1 MHLQL
6 SAIFLAVVAIIV
18 VATEGEVPIANDDGR
33 GPPVKLD
40 KNLRRALLKA
50 LADLEAESAEQRK
63 NNEDVSED
71 FFDEGT
77 PAASIVTTIPQLPLS
92 ELNKNYSSSQK
103 STISFNGFLGEGEFP
118 NEEKLQN
125 STFVEVDKYTFSSP
139 AKQNKISVTH
149 QELKSPKVHD
159 LISAEK
165 SSAVHLKNPLLVADD
180 IDKDQGT
187 RSIKNSA
194 FSVNSVQSVSSKPTT
209 QQAETLSRSASNN
222 IAAAEN
228 SLVAPRPTASSLTSK
243 SKLKN
248 NSSSSDSTK
257 NDNSGEKLDD
267 NQEVKIFQA
276 PLVAAFTVQQD
287 ERGIPKS
294 VVPIYRA
301 SGDGQAL
308 TLQEQLE
315 FKQQQLEKQ
324 LAELQRQQLQQTQF
338 LARQQQLYEEQL
350 RFKQQQQQQIFLREQ
365 ARLKQLEE
373 QRIYQQQIQQQ
384 QHQQRLQQAN
394 FDQNSLLTLQSAFD
408 KPGVQL
414 EPSVSLQLPS
424 LVNPPSFQNNYQ
436 EQRRLQQLQQ
446 QQQQQ
451 QRQRLQ
457 QQQQQQQQQQLQ
469 QQLQQQQILQQS
481 FGAFPV
487 TEFQTPAVSVPRF
500 NRQELFGSTGNF
512 GFNDNNNIN
521 NFNARGNF
529 GSSQFNAPSRNS
541 QNFGFNGFN
550 QFRETRPQTPARQ
563 IQHLLYQSG
572 VASDLGNTRGSGS
585 AEDLN
590 IVSKVLALN
599 VGALPSNSIQFGAS
613 KRVSSFAKPP
623 NDA

>member
-6 SAIFLAVVAIIV
+6 SIIFLAVVATIV

-50 LADLEAESAEQRK
+50 LADLEAESAEQKK
-63 NNEDVSED
+63 NNEDVTED

-77 PAASIVTTIPQLPLS
+77 PAASIVTTIPQIPQGES
-92 ELNKNYSSSQK
+92 NKNYSSSQK

-139 AKQNKISVTH
+139 TKQNEISTTH

-159 LISAEK
+159 LVSAEK
-165 SSAVHLKNPLLVADD
+165 SSVLHLKNPLLIHDD

-209 QQAETLSRSASNN
+209 QLAESLSRSASNN

-248 NSSSSDSTK
+248 SSSSSDPTK
-257 NDNSGEKLDD
+257 NGNSVEKLDD

-324 LAELQRQQLQQTQF
+324 LAELQRQQVQQTQF

-350 RFKQQQQQQIFLREQ
+350 RFKQQQQIFLREQ

-394 FDQNSLLTLQSAFD
+394 FDQNSLLNLQSGFD
-408 KPGVQL
+408 KSGIQL

-424 LVNPPSFQNNYQ
+424 LANPPSFQSNYQ

-451 QRQRLQ
+451 ERQRLQ

-487 TEFQTPAVSVPRF
+487 NEFQTTAVPVPRF

-529 GSSQFNAPSRNS
+529 GSNQFNAPSINS

-550 QFRETRPQTPARQ
+550 RFRETRPQTPARQ

-572 VASDLGNTRGSGS
+572 VASDLGKTRGSGS

-613 KRVSSFAKPP
+613 KRVSNIATPP